1 LDRRIRPA
9 MTSSCDFE
17 TNSHRFSR
25 RPPARIA
32 ESEATLGRLC
42 KTTARQS
49 VAAGSPC
56 CKILHGHWSLLGV
69 PPQAFS
75 CSCQL
80 CVVKLPYDR
89 ATYTPAHYPKASAC
103 EASDLGGEAIIS
115 LHGIPALLSSTSPA
129 ERRLAQ
135 MTIVID
141 PTHHSVVV
149 CTDQRSYLTRSRTLS
164 AFPRSRSTCSSA
176 RRRNRTQGSHAL
188 RRGPR
193 RIRRPFVGRS
203 AKAAGH
209 QRGGGPG
216 AF

>member
-1 LDRRIRPA
+1 LTSRPTFWRCHSIFRVMLDRRIRPA

-115 LHGIPALLSSTSPA
+115 LHGIPALLSSTRRTTSGADDNCHRPHSP
-129 ERRLAQ
+129 
-135 MTIVID
+135 
-141 PTHHSVVV
+141 
-149 CTDQRSYLTRSRTLS
+149 
-164 AFPRSRSTCSSA
+164 F
-176 RRRNRTQGSHAL
+176 
-188 RRGPR
+188 
-193 RIRRPFVGRS
+193 
-203 AKAAGH
+203 
-209 QRGGGPG
+209 GGGVH
-216 AF
+216 